1 MPGTL
6 EDSKLRAL
14 DKAKH
19 PQNEDDT
26 GARQKA
32 PASSGKGPEIST
44 SEARTPSKNAANAP
58 SKDPARWDVDKKRK
72 HSETEAHSPT
82 RSSRARTEVK
92 DAGPN
97 QQKGS
102 NKKGDSQD
110 LVVLSSRESASR
122 NLQRRGTLPLPGKLV
137 SLVVILNCF
146 EKSLLMYLLNC
157 LSSSD
162 ALR

>member
-72 HSETEAHSPT
+72 HSEKKILNAQVCP
-82 RSSRARTEVK
+82 
-92 DAGPN
+92 AG
-97 QQKGS
+97 
-102 NKKGDSQD
+102 GDSGAS
-110 LVVLSSRESASR
+110 VSSGDI
-122 NLQRRGTLPLPGKLV
+122 NLICGK
-137 SLVVILNCF
+137 I
-146 EKSLLMYLLNC
+146 
-157 LSSSD
+157 
-162 ALR
+162 

>member
-1 MPGTL
+1 MLPT
-6 EDSKLRAL
+6 
-14 DKAKH
+14 
-19 PQNEDDT
+19 
-26 GARQKA
+26 
-32 PASSGKGPEIST
+32 
-44 SEARTPSKNAANAP
+44 
-58 SKDPARWDVDKKRK
+58 KDPARWDVDKQRK
-72 HSETEAHSPT
+72 HSETEARSPT

-92 DAGPN
+92 DDGTN

-110 LVVLSSRESASR
+110 LVVLSSRESESR
-122 NLQRRGTLPLPGKLV
+122 NSQRCDTLPLPGKHV
-137 SLVVILNCF
+137 SLVVILNFF